1 MTTEELFEQKQHLV
15 IAAIKQR
22 FGSVSI
28 AAKIARLNNMDVDD
42 LVQIG
47 SVRLWEL
54 CLKYNPE
61 KEKSFNQYAVIGI
74 QGRILNELF
83 EKGKTIKV
91 PKNVK
96 KEIRDEFN
104 FQSID
109 LHKDGETINEYY
121 AVSQINVEED
131 VVKSIE
137 FDEKVVSLNKK
148 EKFVLLQKAHG
159 YTDGEIAGVLGVNTS
174 TVSRLKNKAFKK
186 VNPKFKSKRLM
197 LTRKLEN
204 HLRQQVI

>member
-1 MTTEELFEQKQHLV
+1 MTTEELFEQKRHLV

-22 FGSVSI
+22 FGGIKQASN
-28 AAKIARLNNMDVDD
+28 IARINNMDLDD
-42 LVQIG
+42 LIQVGYI
-47 SVRLWEL
+47 RLWQL
-54 CLKYNPE
+54 CLNYNPE
-61 KEKSFNQYAVIGI
+61 KGKSFNQYAVIGI
-74 QGRILNELF
+74 QGKILHELF

-96 KEIRDEFN
+96 KEIRDEFE

-109 LHKDGETINEYY
+109 LYTSEYVINEFF
-121 AVSQINVEED
+121 AVSPINVEED

-137 FDEKVVSLNKK
+137 FEEKVVSLDEK

-159 YTDGEIAGVLGVNTS
+159 YTDGEIAGVLGVDTS
-174 TVSRLKNKAFKK
+174 TVSRMKNKAFKK

-197 LTRKLEN
+197 FTPKLKN
-204 HLRQQVI
+204 HLLQQVI